1 LLLLDGK
8 DFYLGL
14 IGIAIFIGTP
24 IIMMIYGG
32 VKILFKIRY
41 SNRWV
46 NLSAGIIWLI
56 GFFLLL
62 MVGIKTGSDFNKT
75 AKVRENF
82 TVVQKDILYLKM
94 HETPVNSLELH
105 ESDDDEEGEKNYRRH
120 SRGDNDYMIGE
131 NNGVKYLLGHAQLN
145 IIKSQTD
152 RIEIVIV
159 KEAKGSNKASAS
171 DRAKNI
177 SYVVSQ
183 TDSLIEFDNLFKVN
197 NADKFRVQDLSVI
210 LKLPIGKVIY
220 LDKSLENMIYDI
232 ENVTNTYD
240 GDMINRRWMMT
251 ENGLRCLDCDGLISD
266 GDHING
272 LDDEVNIE
280 KNVKINVNGV
290 DINSNDAQIK
300 IDSNGININT
310 KKTKVV
316 IDKNGVKKTNRKKE
330 PKEPEGLL
338 APPENK

>member
-1 LLLLDGK
+1 
-8 DFYLGL
+8 
-14 IGIAIFIGTP
+14 
-24 IIMMIYGG
+24 
-32 VKILFKIRY
+32 
-41 SNRWV
+41 
-46 NLSAGIIWLI
+46 
-56 GFFLLL
+56 
-62 MVGIKTGSDFNKT
+62 
-75 AKVRENF
+75 
-82 TVVQKDILYLKM
+82 
-94 HETPVNSLELH
+94 
-105 ESDDDEEGEKNYRRH
+105 
-120 SRGDNDYMIGE
+120 
-131 NNGVKYLLGHAQLN
+131 
-145 IIKSQTD
+145 
-152 RIEIVIV
+152 
-159 KEAKGSNKASAS
+159 
-171 DRAKNI
+171 
-177 SYVVSQ
+177 
-183 TDSLIEFDNLFKVN
+183 
-197 NADKFRVQDLSVI
+197 
-210 LKLPIGKVIY
+210 VIY

-240 GDMINRRWMMT
+240 GDMINLSWMMT

-330 PKEPEGLL
+330 PKEPEGPP

>member
-1 LLLLDGK
+1 M
-8 DFYLGL
+8 
-14 IGIAIFIGTP
+14 IGT
-24 IIMMIYGG
+24 
-32 VKILFKIRY
+32 
-41 SNRWV
+41 
-46 NLSAGIIWLI
+46 
-56 GFFLLL
+56 
-62 MVGIKTGSDFNKT
+62 
-75 AKVRENF
+75 
-82 TVVQKDILYLKM
+82 
-94 HETPVNSLELH
+94 
-105 ESDDDEEGEKNYRRH
+105 
-120 SRGDNDYMIGE
+120 

-152 RIEIVIV
+152 RIEMVIV
-159 KEAKGSNKASAS
+159 KEAKGGNKATAS

-197 NADKFRVQDLSVI
+197 NADKFRVQDLSIIV
-210 LKLPIGKVIY
+210 KLPVGKVIY

-251 ENGLRCLDCDGLISD
+251 ENGLRCLDCDGLISV

-272 LDDEVNIE
+272 LDEEVNIE

-316 IDKNGVKKTNRKKE
+316 IDKNGVKKTTKKKQPLE
-330 PKEPEGLL
+330 PQDPP